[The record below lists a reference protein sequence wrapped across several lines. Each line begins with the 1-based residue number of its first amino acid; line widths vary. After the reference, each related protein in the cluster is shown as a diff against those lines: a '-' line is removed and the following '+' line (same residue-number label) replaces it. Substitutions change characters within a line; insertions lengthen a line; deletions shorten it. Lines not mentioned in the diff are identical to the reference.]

1 MIDRYEI
8 VYDFCNDYTEERGIV
23 EYFDGSWTELQ
34 EYLKQMKRNGC
45 YNIDCNF
52 MYSYEEVLGE

>member
-1 MIDRYEI
+1 MTDRYEI
-8 VYDFCNDYTEERGIV
+8 VYDFCNDYTEERGAV
-23 EYFDGSWTELQ
+23 EYFDGPWTELQ

-52 MYSYEEVLGE
+52 MYSYEEALGE